1 MVWMDLQQYVQEA
14 GSAVHARP
22 SWIAIC
28 STRGPCGAGS
38 QISLRLKW
46 IPCYLHSWKK
56 EWLSWILTPCCCLTW
71 PTISFGRQQLLHPK
85 QINTPSLLWATTPA
99 FPSSSVDSRYLVSP
113 LRTIWAVKH
122 FSSAYIYIALI
133 QDVTFRVVLV
143 QITARYRLWRG
154 GGSRAVAPLA
164 EWREGWI

>member
-1 MVWMDLQQYVQEA
+1 MSAVIKLSFLLLILNMSLYRLGFTYKQFGHIVLLDYCFWSLLWKKGPICAHSSLIQGGLKFIYIYIGWIRWICFSMVRMDLQQYVQEA

-38 QISLRLKW
+38 QISLHLKW

-71 PTISFGRQQLLHPK
+71 PTISFGR
-85 QINTPSLLWATTPA
+85 
-99 FPSSSVDSRYLVSP
+99 
-113 LRTIWAVKH
+113 
-122 FSSAYIYIALI
+122 
-133 QDVTFRVVLV
+133 
-143 QITARYRLWRG
+143 
-154 GGSRAVAPLA
+154 
-164 EWREGWI
+164 